1 MGFKQPMI
9 NFDQKTLVQSE
20 IQNTLNQILELL
32 QSKEKERKHQ
42 QDQVTI
48 NQILWSLIENNAV
61 QTIKLRELDIEKK

>member
-1 MGFKQPMI
+1 MGFKQAMI

-48 NQILWSLIENNAV
+48 NKILWSLIENNAV
-61 QTIKLRELDIEKK
+61 QTIKLPELDIEKK

>member
-1 MGFKQPMI
+1 MGFKQPII

-61 QTIKLRELDIEKK
+61 QTIKLPELDIEKK

>member
-1 MGFKQPMI
+1 MGFKQAMI

-61 QTIKLRELDIEKK
+61 QTIKLPELDIEKK

>member
-32 QSKEKERKHQ
+32 QLKEKERKHQ

-61 QTIKLRELDIEKK
+61 QTIKLPELDIEKK

>member
-61 QTIKLRELDIEKK
+61 QTIKLPELDIEKK